1 MYPEYNYVDVSGKLD
16 DVNEKFVKIYVI
28 YQCFQSTF

>member
-16 DVNEKFVKIYVI
+16 DVNEKCNEKFVKIYVI
-28 YQCFQSTF
+28 YQCF